1 MHPRHLRARL
11 RRSRVLANEP
21 CTNGAAGVR
30 LVQGIAGAE
39 ALDITAVA
47 DREPHLVR
55 KHEWVRLLP
64 GDSAGRR
71 GTAHAWSNRTSKLIL
86 IVAVMMSDTRSAIS
100 SVAWGAQA
108 DARGERVIGEG
119 TCVVG

>member
-11 RRSRVLANEP
+11 RRSRVLANAP

-39 ALDITAVA
+39 TLDIITVE
-47 DREPHLVR
+47 DRELHLVR
-55 KHEWVRLLP
+55 RNEWMRLLP

-71 GTAHAWSNRTSKLIL
+71 GTGHAWSNRTSKLIL
-86 IVAVMMSDTRSAIS
+86 IVAVLMSDTRSATS

-108 DARGERVIGEG
+108 DARGAREIGQG